1 MTVRRGVGKI
11 ASKLA
16 SLRSIIVRKIFIFAE
31 TADPPWQIYH
41 FGVWTSANLFETLA
55 ASTSTSSNLCKKRA
69 KISTL

>member
-41 FGVWTSANLFETLA
+41 FGVWTLANLFETLLHQLQPPLA
-55 ASTSTSSNLCKKRA
+55 CARKEQK
-69 KISTL
+69 